1 MAFSFTADDLITSV
15 KKRGRV
21 PTSQTT
27 FTNANILT
35 LADQELEIGLL
46 PQIMK
51 NREDYY
57 LHETDIDMT
66 AGKSQYRI
74 PKRAIGGKVKSVCIV
89 DTNGDETQLEKID
102 YENRV
107 FYDNAANPVFY
118 VKNNSIVIVPEPDT
132 TLAAQTLRISYFIR
146 PSSLV
151 VEASAAQITSINTGA
166 NTVTVSAVPSTI
178 TASTPIDFVRGD
190 GGFECLDIDV
200 TPTNLA
206 STTFTFSSLPDD
218 LEVGDYICL
227 AGETPIPQIPAEL
240 HTVLALR
247 VTATVLSS
255 LGFIN
260 EMKAVQKKLEEAEEA
275 VTHLIS
281 PRVDSNSKKI
291 INRKS
296 ILNSRRNY

>member
-1 MAFSFTADDLITSV
+1 MAFSFTADDLITSI

-27 FTNANILT
+27 FTNANLLT
-35 LADQELEIGLL
+35 LADQELEVGLL

-57 LHETDIDMT
+57 LHETDIDVVS
-66 AGKSQYRI
+66 GKSQYRI
-74 PKRAIGGKVKSVCIV
+74 PKRAIGGKVKSVCLV
-89 DTNGDETQLEKID
+89 ESNGDENPLEKID
-102 YENRV
+102 YENRI
-107 FYDNAANPVFY
+107 YYTNAANPVFY
-118 VKNNSIVIVPEPDT
+118 IKNNSIVIVPEPDT
-132 TLAAQTLRISYFIR
+132 TLAAQTLRVSYFIR

-151 VEASAAQITSINTGA
+151 LESSAATITAINT
-166 NTVTVSAVPSTI
+166 NTNEVTVSAVPSTI
-178 TASTPIDFVRGD
+178 TASTPIDFVRSD

-200 TPTNLA
+200 TPTGLT
-206 STTFTFSSLPDD
+206 STTFTFSSLPTD

-247 VTATVLSS
+247 VTVTVLAS

-275 VTHLIS
+275 VGHLIS
-281 PRVDSNSKKI
+281 PRVDSNAKKI
-291 INRKS
+291 INRRS
-296 ILNSRRNY
+296 LLNSRRHY